1 MVRIWHFHCCGLGSI
16 PGQGTEIPQAIRPK
30 RGEKKDIINRVRKQ
44 LTEWEKIS
52 ASHVSEGS
60 IYWVHIE
67 LLKLNSKKMN
77 NLIQK
82 WAEDFKRHC
91 PKEHIRMANNN
102 EKMLNITNYV
112 GNANQSMTCHLIP
125 IRMATVK
132 ENKRKQKSTRAGE
145 EVGNRSLVRFWWN
158 VTRFSCCGKLS
169 DGFCILQ
176 NV

>member
-1 MVRIWHFHCCGLGSI
+1 MSILKEPWESLGGLVVRIWHFHCCGLGSI

-82 WAEDFKRHC
+82 WAEDFKRHF

-102 EKMLNITNYV
+102 MRRCST
-112 GNANQSMTCHLIP
+112 SLIMWEMQIKVWHAISYP
-125 IRMATVK
+125 LGWLLSKKTK
-132 ENKRKQKSTRAGE
+132 ENRRAQELARRWGT
-145 EVGNRSLVRFWWN
+145 GALCAF
-158 VTRFSCCGKLS
+158 G
-169 DGFCILQ
+169 GM
-176 NV
+176 

>member
-1 MVRIWHFHCCGLGSI
+1 MVRVWHFHCCGLGSI

-30 RGEKKDIINRVRKQ
+30 Q

-60 IYWVHIE
+60 IYWIYRE

-82 WAEDFKRHC
+82 WAEDFKRHF
-91 PKEHIRMANNN
+91 PKEHIWMADNN
-102 EKMLNITNYV
+102 MRRCST
-112 GNANQSMTCHLIP
+112 SLIMWEMQIKLWYAISYP
-125 IRMATVK
+125 LGWLLSK
-132 ENKRKQKSTRAGE
+132 KKNKNPEDHKSWWGGGKIGT
-145 EVGNRSLVRFWWN
+145 LVHFCWN
-158 VTRFSCCGKLS
+158 VKWFSCCGKLS
-169 DGFCILQ
+169 GSFCILQ